1 MTADAVPQQVG
12 PYEILRPIAS
22 GGMGTVYLGR
32 LVRSGGFE
40 RAVAIKVMHPH
51 LAGTPEFVGM
61 FLDEA
66 RLAAGIHHPNV
77 VPTLD
82 IEHANGRVFLI
93 MEYVDGCS
101 LGELVGHLADRGQ
114 TLPLSVILR
123 ISQDVLAGLHAAH
136 DLTGPNGGHL
146 GLVHRD
152 VCPANILVGKDG
164 IARLSD
170 FGVARAASRITST
183 RTDRVKGKLP
193 YMAPEQFCGERIDRR
208 TDLFSFG
215 AVLWEM
221 LTGQRFRVPSNAHMI
236 AAVLTGPRARP
247 REILN
252 VPPLV
257 DEVCMRALAAPAE
270 RFQTALEFSDAL
282 TEAAAEAG
290 AAAATPH
297 IVAELVRGAR
307 LAAATQAQQ
316 AARSDAPTV
325 AVVEDEGDGPTVRL
339 QATDLHAALGGDER
353 TVRHIPAGF
362 GLTPAAHSK
371 TPHGLAVSTTPA
383 PNPPPKTE
391 PDQKRRV
398 KLDLR
403 RGSVVAVT
411 VLTFGMV
418 GAAAY
423 RASLTQAEQKPALAW
438 SAQPVD
444 PRAPMTITSSPS
456 DTQAS
461 AAGRTGGE
469 PAATTGENP
478 SHAKP
483 KLAEAEPA
491 ERAQGNPAATRA
503 AATQLAAKPATAG
516 PTPKTTAPR
525 TPAPK
530 IAGPATSAPRSAAL
544 PRARATATPA
554 VPSAR
559 ATAAPA
565 APAPRPPAPRPAA
578 PTSPEYRPDGL

>member
-82 IEHANGRVFLI
+82 IEQANGRVFLI

-136 DLTGPNGGHL
+136 DLTGPDGSHL

-193 YMAPEQFCGERIDRR
+193 YMAPEQFCGERIDRK

-247 REILN
+247 RELLN

-257 DEVCMRALAAPAE
+257 DEVCMRALAAPAD

-325 AVVEDEGDGPTVRL
+325 AVIEDEGDGPTVRL

-371 TPHGLAVSTTPA
+371 TPHALAISTTPT
-383 PNPPPKTE
+383 PNPPQKTE
-391 PDQKRRV
+391 PDQKRRFRI
-398 KLDLR
+398 DLR
-403 RGSVVAVT
+403 RGSVVAVA

-423 RASLTQAEQKPALAW
+423 RASLTQTEQKPALAW
-438 SAQPVD
+438 SAQPID

-456 DTQAS
+456 DAPTS
-461 AAGRTGGE
+461 AAGQKLAAAAPPE
-469 PAATTGENP
+469 PAPGQPAAAQP
-478 SHAKP
+478 AAP
-483 KLAEAEPA
+483 KLA
-491 ERAQGNPAATRA
+491 
-503 AATQLAAKPATAG
+503 AAKPATAE
-516 PTPKTTAPR
+516 PASKTTAAKTTAARTAAAR

-530 IAGPATSAPRSAAL
+530 VTGPATAAPRSAAL

-565 APAPRPPAPRPAA
+565 PAAPAPRPPAPRPAA